1 MILIKSMRYYLLFI
15 VLNLAIILAYA
26 DFDDKG
32 KLRIEKMK
40 NHMRK
45 VKGLLRNLDSSESDD
60 ESDDESNDDEE
71 GSGSEDENPSGNT
84 TQPTVEETLPTTPK
98 NTGRKNALI
107 QLIGFNSFKAEPRE
121 EIITFRTY
129 FIYINIYPARY
140 VLINIAIKS
149 TKGFRNLDDGDVIKK
164 EPANCSISKEDENKT
179 EGNVRYDCNAKKDS
193 GAVVTNV
200 TVLNVTFSEPKLNME
215 DINYSEEAALAA
227 AQLSS
232 QTQEINK
239 MFTLNGGRLT
249 TYPNYFIITGEI
261 TDEDFKPNYGI
272 TDSLILKVV
281 DNSTDP
287 STAYNVSCKAQD
299 NGNNN
304 YEFRCT
310 PEEGVKGSI
319 YLSTITDGKKNAVS
333 LNLTRGNDSVDY
345 SKNSTTPTTN
355 INKGIATYRKSS
367 SGLSGGAIAGIV
379 IACCVVL
386 IIATLVAIM
395 MRKSAVVTAPLQT
408 QTPSI
413 VGLRSVDNVSQ

>member
-60 ESDDESNDDEE
+60 ESNDDEE

-107 QLIGFNSFKAEPRE
+107 QLIAFNSFKAEPRE

-149 TKGFRNLDDGDVIKK
+149 TKGFRNLDDGDGIKK
-164 EPANCSISKEDENKT
+164 EDANCSISKEDENKT

-193 GAVVTNV
+193 GEVVTNV

-261 TDEDFKPNYGI
+261 TDGDFKPNYGI

>member
-45 VKGLLRNLDSSESDD
+45 VKGLLRNLDSS

-140 VLINIAIKS
+140 VLIRIAIKS
-149 TKGFRNLDDGDVIKK
+149 TKGFRNLDDGDGI
-164 EPANCSISKEDENKT
+164 EYEDANCSISKEDENKT

-193 GAVVTNV
+193 GEVVTNV
-200 TVLNVTFSEPKLNME
+200 TVLNVTFSEPKLNIE

-239 MFTLNGGRLT
+239 IFTLNGGRLT

-261 TDEDFKPNYGI
+261 TDGDFKPNYGI

-379 IACCVVL
+379 IACVVAL
-386 IIATLVAIM
+386 IIASILAIM
-395 MRKSAVVTAPLQT
+395 LRKIVSPKAPFQN

-413 VGLRSVDNVSQ
+413 VGLRSVDNFSQ

>member
-1 MILIKSMRYYLLFI
+1 
-15 VLNLAIILAYA
+15 
-26 DFDDKG
+26 
-32 KLRIEKMK
+32 
-40 NHMRK
+40 
-45 VKGLLRNLDSSESDD
+45 
-60 ESDDESNDDEE
+60 
-71 GSGSEDENPSGNT
+71 
-84 TQPTVEETLPTTPK
+84 
-98 NTGRKNALI
+98 
-107 QLIGFNSFKAEPRE
+107 
-121 EIITFRTY
+121 
-129 FIYINIYPARY
+129 
-140 VLINIAIKS
+140 
-149 TKGFRNLDDGDVIKK
+149 
-164 EPANCSISKEDENKT
+164 
-179 EGNVRYDCNAKKDS
+179 
-193 GAVVTNV
+193 
-200 TVLNVTFSEPKLNME
+200 ME

-299 NGNNN
+299 NRNNN

>member
-45 VKGLLRNLDSSESDD
+45 VKGLLRNLDSS

-164 EPANCSISKEDENKT
+164 EPANCSISKEDEYKT

-193 GAVVTNV
+193 GEVVTNV

>member
-60 ESDDESNDDEE
+60 ESNDDEE

-107 QLIGFNSFKAEPRE
+107 QLIAFNSFKAEPRE

-140 VLINIAIKS
+140 VLIRIAIKS

>member
-60 ESDDESNDDEE
+60 ESNDDEE

-107 QLIGFNSFKAEPRE
+107 QLIAFNSFKAEPRE

-299 NGNNN
+299 NRNNN

>member
-299 NGNNN
+299 NENNN

-345 SKNSTTPTTN
+345 SKSSTTPTTN

-379 IACCVVL
+379 IACAVVL
-386 IIATLVAIM
+386 IVASLIAIM
-395 MRKSAVVTAPLQT
+395 MKKSTVAAAPFQT

-413 VGLRSVDNVSQ
+413 VGLRSVDNSTQ

>member
-60 ESDDESNDDEE
+60 ESNDDEE

-107 QLIGFNSFKAEPRE
+107 QLIAFNSFKAEPRE

-149 TKGFRNLDDGDVIKK
+149 TKGFRNLDDGDGIKK
-164 EPANCSISKEDENKT
+164 EDANCSISKEDEYKT

-193 GAVVTNV
+193 GEVVTNV

>member
-129 FIYINIYPARY
+129 FIYINISPARY
-140 VLINIAIKS
+140 VIIMIAIKS
-149 TKGFRNLDDGDVIKK
+149 TPGLRNLDDDDDGDVIKK

-179 EGNVRYDCNAKKDS
+179 GGNVRYDCNAKKDS

-299 NGNNN
+299 NENNN

-310 PEEGVKGSI
+310 PEEGVKGTI
-319 YLSTITDGKKNAVS
+319 YLSTIKYGDKAIS
-333 LNLTRGNDSVDY
+333 LNMTEGDYVNYATNNTIPGYTTRGN
-345 SKNSTTPTTN
+345 KM
-355 INKGIATYRKSS
+355 YRKSS

-379 IACCVVL
+379 IACVVAL
-386 IIATLVAIM
+386 IITSIHAIM
-395 MRKSAVVTAPLQT
+395 LRKIVTPKTPFQN

-413 VGLRSVDNVSQ
+413 VGLRSVDNFSQ